1 MKSTKLVSLVSFA
14 VVASVAS
21 NSILAASHG
30 KDDDIELY
38 GEIEVRS
45 VNREAKDL
53 DTFVDKAR
61 MGLKGA
67 HVLNNMSGTKA
78 RWQIEYNLPVNSN
91 ALSSTDTGSVSLRK
105 ANVSLQGDF
114 GEFIFGRQNNI
125 LADTKKI
132 DTFKN
137 DSGTF
142 LFTPDRVGNAISY
155 VTPTMGGFH
164 GYIQLAT
171 DTQPTVDNDSEVDA
185 TIFGINYSDDTFY
198 FGISRFDSDNEYPAT
213 ELGVTSLGFSV
224 SFGDFS
230 VFGTY
235 QDEEDDTQ
243 TYGLGVGLSMNDWTF
258 KTGVNGFKSDND
270 GPASTIFKGSVVA
283 PDGNDD
289 EGNAVFFLA
298 EYALGKGVS
307 TFAQYVY
314 YDDDAEDETFG
325 GSAFSVGI
333 AADISRTLM

>member
-21 NSILAASHG
+21 NSILAASQG
-30 KDDDIELY
+30 KEDDIELY

-45 VNREAKDL
+45 VNREATDL

-61 MGLKGA
+61 IGLKGA
-67 HVLNNMSGTKA
+67 HELSNMAGSKA
-78 RWQIEYNLPVNSN
+78 RWQIEYNLPVNGPAN
-91 ALSSTDTGSVSLRK
+91 SSTDTGDVSLRK
-105 ANVSLQGDF
+105 ALVSLQGGY

-142 LFTPDRVGNAISY
+142 LFAPDRVGNAISY
-155 VTPTMGGFH
+155 VTPTISGFH
-164 GYIQLAT
+164 GYVQLAT
-171 DTQPTVDNDSEVDA
+171 DAFTETPSGDEDEVDA

-198 FGISRFDSDNEYPAT
+198 FGISRFDSESDYIPT
-213 ELGVTSLGFSV
+213 EIGVTSLGFSV

-243 TYGLGVGLSMNDWTF
+243 AYGLGLGYSMNDWTF
-258 KTGVNGFKSDND
+258 KTGVNGFTSDKDGSGKSFGRMD
-270 GPASTIFKGSVVA
+270 G
-283 PDGNDD
+283 DDD

-298 EYALGKGVS
+298 EYALGHGVS

-314 YDDDAEDETFG
+314 YDDDAEDEGFG